1 MTFVGESVTH
11 LVLSRSQCVRATVEM
26 RVFGCVRHASS
37 KRVAMMCMRVYSHLN
52 PADTCK
58 ERNGAFVAVDASA
71 IVGYIGSL
79 YVTPRTPLISRRAE
93 ARCRSA
99 CRICTSGLMQFVA

>member
-1 MTFVGESVTH
+1 MTFIGASVTL
-11 LVLSRSQCVRATVEM
+11 LVLYRSQCVRASVEM

-58 ERNGAFVAVDASA
+58 ERNAAFVAVDASA

-79 YVTPRTPLISRRAE
+79 YVTTHAFDQP
-93 ARCRSA
+93 RCRSA
-99 CRICTSGLMQFVA
+99 CRICTSGSMYFVA